1 MSAHILAINIC
12 KIYFEQIKIWNSED
26 APTETEKKLQ
36 NTKNRV
42 LKDSLPPSLPEQLF

>member
-1 MSAHILAINIC
+1 M
-12 KIYFEQIKIWNSED
+12 QR
-26 APTETEKKLQ
+26 KKLKKKESQ